1 MDKATNLDDE
11 AQKEQGGFTIL
22 KAPMGPKSLL

>member
-11 AQKEQGGFTIL
+11 AQKEQGFTIL